1 MVINLDRIQLVAL
14 TYEAIDEFKQSELYQ
29 NYLLKSK
36 AYRQEKM
43 LPLIEMYNTEKKRF
57 DEVSKYG
64 KYHPDY
70 EKVRLS
76 YTNAKTTLFQTEEYR
91 NYQDAL
97 MRLNF
102 YLRDISRNITSIINE
117 CLVRSNEPHA
127 CHTKG

>member
-1 MVINLDRIQLVAL
+1 MIKLDRIQLVAL
-14 TYEAIDEFKQSELYQ
+14 TYEAIDELKQSDLYQ
-29 NYLLKSK
+29 NYLLTYK
-36 AYRQEKM
+36 AYHHEKN
-43 LPLIEMYNTEKKRF
+43 LPLIATFNTEKTRF
-57 DEVSKYG
+57 EEVSKYG

-97 MRLNF
+97 MKLNF

-117 CLVRSNEPHA
+117 CLVSSNEPHA